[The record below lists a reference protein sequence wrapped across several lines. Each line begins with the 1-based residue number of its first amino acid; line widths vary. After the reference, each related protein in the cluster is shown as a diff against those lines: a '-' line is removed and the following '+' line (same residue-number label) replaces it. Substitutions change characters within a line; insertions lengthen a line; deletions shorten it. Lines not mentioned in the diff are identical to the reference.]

1 MNLKEH
7 VETGHRELRV
17 QRTEQEARYG
27 QCRAISTDVGGVP
40 VRVTRT
46 DEDDREDT
54 EVIAGE
60 IARRL
65 DLNTKDGESVAIDR

>member
-46 DEDDREDT
+46 DEELM
-54 EVIAGE
+54 
-60 IARRL
+60 IARTR
-65 DLNTKDGESVAIDR
+65 K